1 MKKIGIELNERF
13 QPLIAPPL
21 GDPGGSE
28 QHGGRDANRSDG
40 GGKKVVVA
48 MMIEVGKLEEIVVE
62 LEKVEV
68 KEMAVVEEVI

>member
-1 MKKIGIELNERF
+1 M
-13 QPLIAPPL
+13 
-21 GDPGGSE
+21 
-28 QHGGRDANRSDG
+28 
-40 GGKKVVVA
+40 VVA

>member
-1 MKKIGIELNERF
+1 
-13 QPLIAPPL
+13 
-21 GDPGGSE
+21 
-28 QHGGRDANRSDG
+28 
-40 GGKKVVVA
+40 